1 MSSLNKKRVF
11 GLLLAGAMVS
21 FPCLPA
27 IAGRA
32 QDRRVTAAIKRGTA
46 ALVPLLEELLE
57 KPQGRY
63 AMGKIGLALTALLE
77 SGLPT
82 DAEVVPRA
90 LETLE
95 TLPFQVTYSI
105 ACYLFALDAYWQAR
119 HRAWKL
125 ESVAPDSKTI
135 VVDTDVPRLPP
146 DGPVRE
152 KMEKLVGWLVSGKGG
167 AWTYKGRVEGG
178 DLSNAQFAMLGL
190 KIGLQ
195 NRIDVPI
202 EVFQAVAERLA
213 SSQFITRSRSRFV
226 IVYRTRAWEGVT
238 EGRTRPRRYRGA
250 TGGWN
255 YSYAPRGP
263 ITSNM
268 TAAGL
273 SSLLIARAGLKKQG
287 AYPEELAAKV
297 DASIDAALGWM
308 ALNIERYFGN
318 DLYGLYSLEKVG
330 DIASIAR
337 FGKVDWYA
345 KGAGRLLGLQ
355 TRQGT
360 WDGGRG
366 TLVGTS
372 LALLFLTRATQS
384 PLQVL
389 GPPVF
394 TRGEKGYEGDSGLVY
409 LPQQNG
415 FVSGKVFFEFLAETR
430 DPKVLPMAADAVKSY
445 PPHLVHELLAYMLEL
460 WTKKKDPVTRFAAE
474 QAATLTGLRKIR
486 RKECVILT
494 QQLASVRDMDLS
506 GEVEGDRVSDLL
518 EKTRSPVLKRR
529 LLELIDRLG
538 QVDTFDA
545 VVTTLGDRDPKVA
558 ERAGEILSTWATQ
571 YESIAGGKISPASED
586 VNGRKRA
593 WTDWWRLHKGEILA
607 AWNLQRRVGRLLRNG
622 GGEAA
627 KDAGETV
634 FQDVVD
640 LGLEAVPAL
649 LAALEKSE
657 YSMDHIRALEA
668 ITGESLGIRAAAWRS
683 WWEES
688 GRR

>member
-238 EGRTRPRRYRGA
+238 EGRTSNSTHRSLPGTA
-250 TGGWN
+250 AAA
-255 YSYAPRGP
+255 YAPP
-263 ITSNM
+263 
-268 TAAGL
+268 
-273 SSLLIARAGLKKQG
+273 
-287 AYPEELAAKV
+287 
-297 DASIDAALGWM
+297 
-308 ALNIERYFGN
+308 
-318 DLYGLYSLEKVG
+318 
-330 DIASIAR
+330 
-337 FGKVDWYA
+337 
-345 KGAGRLLGLQ
+345 
-355 TRQGT
+355 
-360 WDGGRG
+360 
-366 TLVGTS
+366 
-372 LALLFLTRATQS
+372 
-384 PLQVL
+384 
-389 GPPVF
+389 
-394 TRGEKGYEGDSGLVY
+394 
-409 LPQQNG
+409 
-415 FVSGKVFFEFLAETR
+415 
-430 DPKVLPMAADAVKSY
+430 
-445 PPHLVHELLAYMLEL
+445 
-460 WTKKKDPVTRFAAE
+460 
-474 QAATLTGLRKIR
+474 
-486 RKECVILT
+486 
-494 QQLASVRDMDLS
+494 
-506 GEVEGDRVSDLL
+506 
-518 EKTRSPVLKRR
+518 
-529 LLELIDRLG
+529 
-538 QVDTFDA
+538 
-545 VVTTLGDRDPKVA
+545 
-558 ERAGEILSTWATQ
+558 
-571 YESIAGGKISPASED
+571 
-586 VNGRKRA
+586 
-593 WTDWWRLHKGEILA
+593 
-607 AWNLQRRVGRLLRNG
+607 
-622 GGEAA
+622 
-627 KDAGETV
+627 
-634 FQDVVD
+634 
-640 LGLEAVPAL
+640 
-649 LAALEKSE
+649 
-657 YSMDHIRALEA
+657 
-668 ITGESLGIRAAAWRS
+668 
-683 WWEES
+683 
-688 GRR
+688 